1 MKWFY
6 SMKISV
12 KLIASFIIVAII
24 SGVVGVIGITYINR
38 MDEYDR
44 ILYENMTVSITE
56 ITEIARIF
64 QRSRVN
70 ARDLILYDDPADV
83 QDSYDYVKEQLAQ
96 LEEIAESFGKTIIQ
110 EDVRPIYQHL
120 IEALDKYRNELDELL
135 ELSLQNLDDEAFDF
149 TKGEMQETAD
159 DIRETVDKLVELKVN
174 GAKAQS
180 DLNTDAAKKALNTMI
195 IVIATAMVIAIIL
208 GMSISRMISNPI
220 KKLVIVADKIA
231 DGDLDAHVDIYT
243 KEEMGRLANAFNRM
257 IDNLNELVSNINFAS
272 EQVAQGAKQVSDSSI
287 ALSQGATEQASTI
300 EELTASLEE
309 IAAQTRLNADNSNQ
323 ANSLAEI
330 AKDNAIQG
338 NMQMEDMLTAMEQ
351 INVSSNNISKI
362 IKVIDDIVF
371 QTNILA
377 LNAAVEAA
385 RAGQYGKGFAVVAEE
400 VRNLAARSSNAAK
413 ETTEMIEDSI
423 KNVEKGTEIAKKT
436 SEALNKIVDDVSKV
450 AALIGEIATASN
462 EQASGIEQVNQGI
475 MMVSEVVQKNSATAE
490 ESATASEELS
500 SQADA
505 LKEQVARFKLKKSTN
520 GTTSNEGTK
529 KIEHSAM
536 KMIDNMF
543 ENKESKVKAIDD
555 TSGVIDGT
563 QKKIGGNLKI
573 IILSDKEFGKY

>member
-6 SMKISV
+6 NMKISV

-44 ILYENMTVSITE
+44 ILYENMTVPITE

-362 IKVIDDIVF
+362 IKVIDDIAF

-563 QKKIGGNLKI
+563 QKKIGGNLKK

>member
-44 ILYENMTVSITE
+44 ILYENMTVPITE

-362 IKVIDDIVF
+362 IKVIDDIAF